1 MPPVSMR
8 DPRPSGGPPYWRS
21 GDPIWWRYRREGGR
35 YTPGDPEWVNPM
47 TVVRDDADGLVAWMP
62 AGTPVHS
69 VERADGHGLRADPAT
84 MFTAP
89 RRQVTT
95 TWKDWDI
102 LRVAPSGRPWSVW
115 LFWKPDGGP
124 FDGYYVNLEARH
136 LRDDRNVYTSDRVL
150 DLDVDPNGAW
160 RRKDEDELVLA
171 VEQGRYSPAEAER
184 LHRDLEDAE
193 AVVRAWG
200 SPFCDGWDSF
210 RPDPSWP
217 LPGLPA

>member
-1 MPPVSMR
+1 MPPVSTR
-8 DPRPSGGPPYWRS
+8 DPRPSGGPPYWRR
-21 GDPIWWRYRREGGR
+21 GDQIWWRYRREGDR
-35 YTPGDPEWVNPM
+35 CTPGDPEWVNPM

-102 LRVAPSGRPWSVW
+102 LRVAPTGRPWSVW

-124 FDGYYVNLEARH
+124 FEGYYLNLEAPH
-136 LRDDRNVYTSDRVL
+136 VRDSRNVYTSDRVL
-150 DLDVDPNGAW
+150 DLDVDPGGAW

-200 SPFCDGWDSF
+200 SPFRDGWDSF
-210 RPDPSWP
+210 RPDPAWP

>member
-1 MPPVSMR
+1 MPPVSTR
-8 DPRPSGGPPYWRS
+8 DPEPSGRPPYWRS
-21 GDPIWWRYRREGGR
+21 GDQIWWRYRWEGDR

-62 AGTPVHS
+62 AGTPVTF
-69 VERADGHGLRADPAT
+69 VERADGRGLRADPTT

-89 RRQVTT
+89 RRQVTS
-95 TWKDWDI
+95 TWKDFDI
-102 LRVAPSGRPWSVW
+102 LRIAPTGRPWSVW
-115 LFWKPDGGP
+115 LFWKAGADD
-124 FDGYYVNLEARH
+124 FEGYYVNLETRH
-136 LRDDRNVYTSDRVL
+136 RRDLRNVYTTDHVL
-150 DLDVDPNGAW
+150 DLDVEADGSW

-210 RPDPSWP
+210 RPDPAWP